1 MTRADNTHHLI
12 LAATARHDL
21 AVARARAA
29 IEALDRD
36 AQPLTF
42 TAVAR
47 AGGVSRGWLYNQP
60 ELRARSSGCA
70 AIAPPRR
77 WSRPHNGRLRHH
89 SDNVSTM
96 PETRSP
102 GSAPTTP
109 CCATNSPAASEK
121 NERSERSVDDM
132 SATQRR

>member
-47 AGGVSRGWLYNQP
+47 AAGVSRGWLYNQP
-60 ELRARSSGCA
+60 ELRDTILRVRGDRPTAPMVPSPQRTTPGSLRQRLDDARNE
-70 AIAPPRR
+70 IA
-77 WSRPHNGRLRHH
+77 RLRA
-89 SDNVSTM
+89 DNAM
-96 PETRSP
+96 LRDQLARRLGEERTR
-102 GSAPTTP
+102 
-109 CCATNSPAASEK
+109 
-121 NERSERSVDDM
+121 R
-132 SATQRR
+132 